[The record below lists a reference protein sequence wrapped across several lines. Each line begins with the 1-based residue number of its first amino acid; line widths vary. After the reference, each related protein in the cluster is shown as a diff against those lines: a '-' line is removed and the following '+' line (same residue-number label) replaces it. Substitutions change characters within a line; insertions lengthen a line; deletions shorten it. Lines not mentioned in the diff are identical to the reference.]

1 MPAPRIVAP
10 RSFSRLR
17 YLSRYLFLLR
27 SVGQQG
33 MKGGRGFN
41 ARRRRRLPRE
51 PRGVAGSL
59 EAALTLQLRLEFVHL
74 RFYRVLQF

>member
-1 MPAPRIVAP
+1 MPAQRIVAP
-10 RSFSRLR
+10 RSSSRLR

-51 PRGVAGSL
+51 PRGVTGSL
-59 EAALTLQLRLEFVHL
+59 ETALTLQLRLEFVHL